1 MLLCYIGLLGQQI
14 TCSAVVHSM
23 TVSSTQLSA
32 CEFAAQL
39 VLVLAHAVCG
49 YYEAY
54 VFVSICYLICLQN
67 YSGTY

>member
-14 TCSAVVHSM
+14 PCSAVVHSM

-49 YYEAY
+49 Y
-54 VFVSICYLICLQN
+54 
-67 YSGTY
+67 